1 MIDPSIRL
9 LIVGDQALFDKTEAV
24 LFDEGYDAL
33 YCADGA
39 AALAYIREHGLPHL
53 LIVGLELPDMSGFE
67 LCREVHTM
75 ADVPIITLTDQDAPG
90 RAARALQ
97 TADDYLRK
105 PVASDELAMRIR
117 RILSRVTDFGYA
129 SGPRVEVCEGLSVDY
144 TSRCAIVDG
153 EVRSLTPTESI
164 LLHVLL
170 KHVGQVVTA
179 ETLIERVWQ
188 GGIGIPDR
196 NALRVHVHRLRNK
209 IEPDPQVPSLIL
221 TERGIGYVFAGC
233 VGK

>member
-1 MIDPSIRL
+1 MFDSPIRL
-9 LIVGDQALFDKTEAV
+9 LVVGDQALFDRTEDV
-24 LFDEGYDAL
+24 LFDEGFDAL

-39 AALAYIREHGLPHL
+39 AALTYIREYGLPHL
-53 LIVGLELPDMSGFE
+53 LVVGLELPDMAGMD
-67 LCREVHTM
+67 LCRKLHAM
-75 ADVPIITLTDQDAPG
+75 ADVPIITLTDRDAPG

-97 TADDYLRK
+97 NADDYLRK

-117 RILSRVTDFGYA
+117 RILSRVADFSYA
-129 SGPRVEVCEGLSVDY
+129 SGPQVEICEGLSVDY

-153 EVRSLTPTESI
+153 DVRPLTPTESA

-188 GGIGIPDR
+188 GGIGILDR

-209 IEPDPQVPSLIL
+209 IEPDPQAPSLIL

-233 VGK
+233 VGE